1 MAKIWYSLRT
11 NEIVNRAKSFDRSLA
26 EDLAVMMRGMPQ
38 SRGEVIA
45 DKNWSPPSGK
55 PTAATR
61 SWWIKITERNY
72 KYLLSSA
79 GKRKF
84 GTPRKRGQG
93 GRELIY
99 QKDLANKDY
108 PVDIVFNKGSKVE
121 KTKAGTLEQEQA
133 SAFIFRQVL
142 NSSGPRW
149 RDWQDIVLDTPVYN
163 RLLQIFDGD
172 VPDEWLSSYYAQ
184 SEVIF
189 NKYSPGPYKE
199 FGEDI
204 PDGFMGFI
212 TRVVKD
218 NFDKEYNL
226 GGNKDNWNPADI
238 WIIKGWQSHYE
249 RMLENAAGKGV
260 TRGTQTIMEFND
272 LLRSLYKRKLIM
284 GVSLKKVAMNKAAR
298 WEEVNMDKNF
308 VDTGNINNNYK
319 DYTFECNFE
328 LQSNGAMTQDV
339 KMAIGDPRNGYTFQI
354 KAVDSQKNSNLK
366 FEGTKKGASAARLGK
381 ATTDFIVELL
391 DDVTNK
397 RSKFINDWQRAR
409 YPNTRDDFVSESNPY
424 NDEFWKKLIQ
434 GILMDIK
441 KDTSNID
448 TIMGYFRKSYG
459 KDPKNTRAKLM
470 GLDFFNAVLNDI
482 NNKPDRNEFV
492 TDMVYIAQK
501 KATTKKDHYGPF
513 LKVY

>member
-1 MAKIWYSLRT
+1 MAKIWYSLRS
-11 NEIVNRAKSFDRSLA
+11 NEIIKRAKTFDKSLA
-26 EDLAVMMRGMPQ
+26 EDLAVMIRGMPHY
-38 SRGEVIA
+38 RGEIIA
-45 DKNWSPPSGK
+45 DKNWRPPSGK
-55 PTAATR
+55 GTAVTR
-61 SWWIKITERNY
+61 SWMIKITERNHR
-72 KYLLSSA
+72 YLLTSA
-79 GKRKF
+79 ARRLY
-84 GTPRKRGQG
+84 GTPKQ
-93 GRELIY
+93 RESGKQLVYETTDDKGNSI
-99 QKDLANKDY
+99 
-108 PVDIVFNKGSKVE
+108 DIVFRKSGKVE
-121 KTKAGTLEQEQA
+121 KTTAGTLEQEQG

-142 NSSGPRW
+142 NHSGPRW
-149 RDWQDIVLDTPVYN
+149 RNWQDIVEDTPVYN

-212 TRVVKD
+212 TKVVKD

-238 WIIKGWQSHYE
+238 WIIKGRQQTFE
-249 RMLENAAGKGV
+249 RMLERAAGEGV

-272 LLRSLYKRKLIM
+272 LLRALYKRKLIM

-339 KMAIGDPRNGYTFQI
+339 KMSIGEPVEYTFQI

-391 DDVTNK
+391 DDATNN
-397 RSKFINDWQRAR
+397 RSNFKNDWTRAR
-409 YPNTRDDFVSESNPY
+409 YPNTRADFVKKTNPY
-424 NDEFWKKLIQ
+424 NDEFWKGQIQ
-434 GILMDIK
+434 SLLPDIK
-441 KDTSNID
+441 KDTSSI
-448 TIMGYFRKSYG
+448 TRIMNNFRKSYG

>member
-1 MAKIWYSLRT
+1 MAKIWYSLRS
-11 NEIVNRAKSFDRSLA
+11 NEIIKRAKTFDKSLA
-26 EDLAVMMRGMPQ
+26 EDLAVMIRGMPHY
-38 SRGEVIA
+38 RGEIIA
-45 DKNWSPPSGK
+45 DKNWRPPSGK
-55 PTAATR
+55 GTAVTR
-61 SWWIKITERNY
+61 SWMIKITERNHR
-72 KYLLSSA
+72 YLLTSA
-79 GKRKF
+79 ARRLY
-84 GTPRKRGQG
+84 GTPKQ
-93 GRELIY
+93 RESGKQLVYETTDDKGNSI
-99 QKDLANKDY
+99 
-108 PVDIVFNKGSKVE
+108 DIVFRKSGKVE
-121 KTKAGTLEQEQA
+121 KTTAGTLEQEQG

-142 NSSGPRW
+142 NHSGPRW
-149 RDWQDIVLDTPVYN
+149 RNWQDIVEDTPVYN

-212 TRVVKD
+212 SKVVKD

-238 WIIKGWQSHYE
+238 WIIKGRQSTFE
-249 RMLENAAGKGV
+249 KMLENAAGKGV

-284 GVSLKKVAMNKAAR
+284 GVSLKKVSMNKAAR

-308 VDTGNINNNYK
+308 VDTGNINNNFKEY
-319 DYTFECNFE
+319 DFECNFE

-339 KMAIGDPRNGYTFQI
+339 KMSIGEPVEYTFQI

-366 FEGTKKGASAARLGK
+366 FEGTKKGAGAARLGK

-391 DDVTNK
+391 NDVTNK
-397 RSKFINDWQRAR
+397 QSRFVNKWTDSR
-409 YPNTRDDFVSESNPY
+409 YPNTRI
-424 NDEFWKKLIQ
+424 EFMEDQQFWENLIR
-434 GILMDIK
+434 GILPAIK
-441 KDTSNID
+441 KDITNID
-448 TIMGYFRKSYG
+448 TIMNKFRASYG

-470 GLDFFNAVLNDI
+470 GLDFFNSVI
-482 NNKPDRNEFV
+482 NNISDTKDRNEFV

-513 LKVY
+513 MKVY